1 MIDCGRDS
9 LTRCRSETNRKDAF
23 EREFFHFGIWDWSN
37 SNSGA
42 GSSSNSGGVIIK
54 GVEGGISKSIIKSI
68 RTIGE
73 EGSAY
78 WGLPHKQILVRG
90 CPGLCSKGFLWHV
103 SYLFQIDIGFFA
115 Y

>member
-42 GSSSNSGGVIIK
+42 GSNSGCVIIK
-54 GVEGGISKSIIKSI
+54 GVEGGISESIIKSK
-68 RTIGE
+68 RTAVE

-78 WGLPHKQILVRG
+78 WAHPHKQILVHG
-90 CPGLCSKGFLWHV
+90 CPGLCLKGFLWHV
-103 SYLFQIDIGFFA
+103 SHLFQIDIGFA